1 MTQGISKLANTT
13 IQILRSY
20 VTAVPTDLSDGELAY
35 SFVSNTLF
43 IGNNNSGVI
52 KIGGQYYINTL
63 ENATR
68 NNTANTLVF
77 RDSNGSA
84 NVFVDLIDG
93 GSF

>member
-1 MTQGISKLANTT
+1 MSNTV

-20 VTAVPTDLSDGELAY
+20 ANTAPLTLDDGELAY

-43 IGNNNSGVI
+43 IGNNSNGII
-52 KIGGQYYINTL
+52 KIGGQYYINRL

-68 NNTANTLVF
+68 NNTANTLVL
-77 RDSNGSA
+77 RDANGSA
-84 NVFVDLIDG
+84 NVYIDLIDG

>member
-1 MTQGISKLANTT
+1 MSNTV

-20 VTAVPTDLSDGELAY
+20 ANTVPLTLDDGELAY

-43 IGNNNSGVI
+43 IGNNSNGII

-68 NNTANTLVF
+68 NNTANTLVL
-77 RDSNGSA
+77 RDANGSA
-84 NVFVDLIDG
+84 NVYIDLIDG
-93 GSF
+93 GGF